1 MRSKKRM
8 WQYVKMK
15 KNCKRIKEFCAENF
29 EHIPQAINAGAS
41 RIELCDNL
49 AEGGTTPSYGV
60 IKQTLMY
67 TKEKKV
73 PTMVMIRP
81 RGGNFEYD
89 EAEAA
94 IMKADVEICKALHVE
109 GIVFGCLKDGW
120 LDEKLIKEL
129 LNQAE
134 NLLVTFHMAFD
145 ELSVENQSKAI
156 DWLVD
161 HGVERIL
168 THGGSAQNTIIE
180 NIPHLKELISYAD
193 GRIIILPGAGIRS
206 DNVDQVFE
214 QLNLSEAHGTRTVS
228 F

>member
-1 MRSKKRM
+1 M
-8 WQYVKMK
+8 
-15 KNCKRIKEFCAENF
+15 IKEFCAENF
-29 EHIPQAINAGAS
+29 EHIPEAIATGAG

-60 IKQTLMY
+60 IKQTLSY
-67 TKEKKV
+67 AKEKKV

-94 IMKADVEICKALHVE
+94 IMKADVEICKVLQANGV
-109 GIVFGCLKDGW
+109 VFGCLKDGW
-120 LDEKLIKEL
+120 LDEELIRTL
-129 LNQAE
+129 LDQAG
-134 NLLVTFHMAFD
+134 NMDVTFHMAFD
-145 ELSVENQSKAI
+145 VLSVENQYRAI
-156 DWLVD
+156 DWLAE

-168 THGGSAQNTIIE
+168 THGGRAEKTIFE
-180 NIPHLKELISYAD
+180 NIPHLKELIAHAD

-206 DNVDQVFE
+206 DNVDQVLE
-214 QLNLSEAHGTRTVS
+214 QLALSEAHGTRIVA